1 MTRPLIGMLGLV
13 LALTL
18 AAPAPSWA
26 RAGGGGGGGGFGG
39 GGFGGGPGPANR
51 PYGSS
56 GGLPGEALW
65 VLIPVFAVGSLVV
78 FGPDV
83 ASRYARRRAR
93 LLEARTVQ
101 QMRTDHPAGLPE
113 FVALTDRVRLCFFK
127 VQDAWSSCDVRM
139 SRPFV
144 SDTLYERHRSQLEK
158 MRRRNLKNRIK
169 DLAVS
174 DIRVVRLE
182 RDADGKAAR
191 CAARIEA
198 SARDWVA
205 DLGRGV
211 VVDGDPDE
219 SRRFVEYWSFSHHP
233 KSGWVLDEI
242 RRRDWGLWAV
252 KDSNLQP

>member
-1 MTRPLIGMLGLV
+1 MSRARVALLV
-13 LALTL
+13 ALAVTL

-39 GGFGGGPGPANR
+39 GGFGGPSSPASR

-56 GGLPGEALW
+56 EQPSGGVVW
-65 VLIPVFAVGSLVV
+65 VLIPIFAAGALLV
-78 FGPDV
+78 FGPDL
-83 ASRYARRRAR
+83 ATRYARRRAR
-93 LLEARTVQ
+93 LLEASASQ
-101 QMRTDHPAGLPE
+101 QMRAGHSAGLRE
-113 FVALTDRVRLCFFK
+113 FNALNDRVRLCFFK
-127 VQDAWSSCDVRM
+127 VQDAWTSRDVRV

-144 SDTLYERHRSQLEK
+144 SDALYERHRAQLAK
-158 MRRRNLKNRIK
+158 MQRRHLKNRIK
-169 DLAVS
+169 DLVLR
-174 DIRVVRLE
+174 DVRVVRLE
-182 RDADGKAAR
+182 RGPDGKASR

-219 SRRFVEYWSFSHHP
+219 HRRFVEYWSFSRHP
-233 KSGWVLDEI
+233 VSGWVLDEI
-242 RRRDWGLWAV
+242 RRRDLGLWAV

>member
-1 MTRPLIGMLGLV
+1 MNRSRIVLL
-13 LALTL
+13 LALALAL

-39 GGFGGGPGPANR
+39 GGFGGPSSSASR

-56 GGLPGEALW
+56 GQPSGGGLW
-65 VLIPVFAVGSLVV
+65 ILIPIFAVGALVV

-83 ASRYARRRAR
+83 VTRYARRRAR
-93 LLEARTVQ
+93 LLEAATMQ
-101 QMRTDHPAGLPE
+101 EMRTGQPAGQRE

-127 VQDAWSSCDVRM
+127 VQDAWSSRDVSL

-144 SDTLYERHRSQLEK
+144 SDALYERHRAQLAK
-158 MRRRNLKNRIK
+158 MERRHLKNRIK
-169 DLAVS
+169 DLVLR
-174 DIRVVRLE
+174 DVRVVRLE
-182 RDADGKAAR
+182 RGPDGKAAR

-211 VVDGDPDE
+211 VVDGDPDAH
-219 SRRFVEYWSFSHHP
+219 RRFVEYWSFSRHP
-233 KSGWVLDEI
+233 VSGWVLDEI
-242 RRRDWGLWAV
+242 RRRDRGLWAV